1 MLISLHTL
9 VMVFYKQVQSY
20 MQKGIRRGE
29 AIIKYFELFDLSI
42 DETLINYAYGNNFD
56 CFYIIFIFL
65 KVSLKDLIC

>member
-1 MLISLHTL
+1 
-9 VMVFYKQVQSY
+9 

-42 DETLINYAYGNNFD
+42 DETLVNYAYGNNFD

-65 KVSLKDLIC
+65 KSIFERFNLLRAKSSGFASLNIIEKTV